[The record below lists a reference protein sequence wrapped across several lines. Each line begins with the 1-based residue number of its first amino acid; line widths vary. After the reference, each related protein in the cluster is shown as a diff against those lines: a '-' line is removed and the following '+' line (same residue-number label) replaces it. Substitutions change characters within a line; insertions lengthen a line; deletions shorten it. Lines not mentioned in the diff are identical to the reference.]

1 MGRKQRT
8 KRAHFGLQRR
18 RLQRSLCR
26 RHPPLKHSLSHVF
39 LLPPPSGNSLSTCCL
54 YNRPGKCCHIN
65 LPTRPFQT
73 LPALLIFQDACYST
87 NPTADEQHASYTS
100 YFDQL
105 PPWGQDDSDLDN
117 RFDGCS
123 PASVWYIS
131 RHGSRNPTEDEI
143 FLFTDRGPEI
153 RDQVLANHEEG
164 RGEMCQEDLDL
175 LGAW

>member
-1 MGRKQRT
+1 MSS
-8 KRAHFGLQRR
+8 A
-18 RLQRSLCR
+18 S
-26 RHPPLKHSLSHVF
+26 SF
-39 LLPPPSGNSLSTCCL
+39 LLLAILSPLAVSTIAQVSVVAIQL
-54 YNRPGKCCHIN
+54 N
-65 LPTRPFQT
+65 LPRHFQT
-73 LPALLIFQDACYST
+73 LPLVIFQDACYST
-87 NPTADEQHASYTS
+87 NPNADEQHASYTS

>member
-1 MGRKQRT
+1 MLYKPT
-8 KRAHFGLQRR
+8 YYNLFK
-18 RLQRSLCR
+18 
-26 RHPPLKHSLSHVF
+26 PF
-39 LLPPPSGNSLSTCCL
+39 LAL
-54 YNRPGKCCHIN
+54 
-65 LPTRPFQT
+65 T
-73 LPALLIFQDACYST
+73 LFQDACYST
-87 NPTADEQHASYTS
+87 NPNADEQHASYTS